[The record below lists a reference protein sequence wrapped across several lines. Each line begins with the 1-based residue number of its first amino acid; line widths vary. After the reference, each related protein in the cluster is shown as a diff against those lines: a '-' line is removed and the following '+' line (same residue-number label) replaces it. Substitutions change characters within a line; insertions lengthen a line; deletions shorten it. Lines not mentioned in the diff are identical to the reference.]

1 MDDLRGLLEAEGAS
15 LRREGRADT
24 MLVHG
29 SSLERIGTLAAENGI
44 PVFELTRAVSTL
56 EDRFLELTGES
67 GNVR

>member
-1 MDDLRGLLEAEGAS
+1 
-15 LRREGRADT
+15 

-29 SSLERIGTLAAENGI
+29 VSLEEIGTLAAEHGI
-44 PVFELTRAVSTL
+44 PLFELTRAVATL